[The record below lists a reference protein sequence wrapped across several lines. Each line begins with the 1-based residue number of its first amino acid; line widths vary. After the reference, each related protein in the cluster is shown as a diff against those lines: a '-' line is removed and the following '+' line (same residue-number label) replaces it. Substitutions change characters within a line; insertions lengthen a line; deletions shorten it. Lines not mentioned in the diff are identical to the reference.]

1 MMHHFYLALV
11 SETRSA
17 AGRPEDALAPVEQ
30 GLAELDTNGRFYEAE
45 LHRLKGELLSALGPA
60 RLADARASL
69 QTALTVA
76 CAQNAKLFEMGA
88 RDSLGRLPAE

>member
-11 SETRSA
+11 GETRSA

-60 RLADARASL
+60 RLADARASVANRPDRRVRAERE
-69 QTALTVA
+69 AL
-76 CAQNAKLFEMGA
+76 
-88 RDSLGRLPAE
+88 RDASA

>member
-11 SETRSA
+11 GETRSA

-30 GLAELDTNGRFYEAE
+30 GLAELETNGRFYEAE
-45 LHRLKGELLSALGPA
+45 LHRLKGELLSALGRPGSPT
-60 RLADARASL
+60 RAPHL

-76 CAQNAKLFEMGA
+76 CAQNAKLFEMRA